1 MLADPQDDTWTVF
14 SRQNLDPKSKKFLV
28 HRLEDESK
36 QDASSKTTTVTP
48 LGKHLVEFL
57 QLNSLRQTGVIYSI
71 PTLHELIAGYRSDH
85 FNSLQL
91 ACLAAT
97 GRSIPKE
104 CLDMI
109 FAYVSGEMRRVK
121 LDYKDHVFDSLHH
134 ALQPCSVCHKL
145 LAIDTDARG
154 EIRSSGEN
162 FSSPIDIFPDHA
174 HVEEDGVTYLHMS
187 CCSGLMELEHRN

>member
-1 MLADPQDDTWTVF
+1 MDGFFQRENFNPQ
-14 SRQNLDPKSKKFLV
+14 SKKFLV

-36 QDASSKTTTVTP
+36 RGTSSKTTTAAP

-71 PTLHELIAGYRSDH
+71 PTLHELIASYRSDH
-85 FNSLQL
+85 FQSLQL

-97 GRSIPKE
+97 GRSIPTE
-104 CLDMI
+104 CLQMI

-121 LDYKDHVFDSLHH
+121 LDYKDRLYDTVHH

-145 LAIDTDARG
+145 LAIDTDTRG
-154 EIRSSGEN
+154 EIRSSGESLR
-162 FSSPIDIFPDHA
+162 SSYDIVPRHQ
-174 HVEEDGVTYLHMS
+174 HVEEDGVTYLHML
-187 CCSGLMELEHRN
+187 CCPGLKELQLRD